1 MWRMPCMLG
10 GLCALRRLGVRYKRM
25 WIFWVSI
32 ALLITLPPA
41 ASVMLT
47 LLGFLSALRKPMNA
61 GEDGER
67 I

>member
-1 MWRMPCMLG
+1 MLG
-10 GLCALRRLGVRYKRM
+10 GLCAMRRLGARFKRM

-41 ASVMLT
+41 GGFLLT
-47 LLGFLSALRKPMNA
+47 MLGFLSGLRKPMNA

-67 I
+67 K